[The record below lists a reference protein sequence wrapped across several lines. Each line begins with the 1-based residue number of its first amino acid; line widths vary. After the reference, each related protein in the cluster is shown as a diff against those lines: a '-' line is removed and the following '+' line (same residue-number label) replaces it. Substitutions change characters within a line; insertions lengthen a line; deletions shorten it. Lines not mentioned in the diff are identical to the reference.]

1 MKIVILDGY
10 ALNPGD
16 LSYDCL
22 KAFGE
27 LTVYEGTDTEEAAIA
42 RIGDAEIVLINK
54 VPITESL
61 LAACPSIRKRN
72 GSVWRTRSARSAT
85 AKRQDASSAT
95 TSPMRSMHSSTHRA
109 ASSFPQTC
117 VPLRSCRRMLP

>member
-54 VPITESL
+54 VSITE
-61 LAACPSIRKRN
+61 N
-72 GSVWRTRSARSAT
+72 GGAFSGADIGIVKYHFELGAGNAFEWA
-85 AKRQDASSAT
+85 
-95 TSPMRSMHSSTHRA
+95 
-109 ASSFPQTC
+109 
-117 VPLRSCRRMLP
+117 